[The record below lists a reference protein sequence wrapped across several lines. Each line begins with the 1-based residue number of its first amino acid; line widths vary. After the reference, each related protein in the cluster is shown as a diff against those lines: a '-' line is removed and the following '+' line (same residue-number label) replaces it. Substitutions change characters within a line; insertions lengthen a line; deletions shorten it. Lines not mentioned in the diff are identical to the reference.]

1 MNAKNLFAL
10 IVALLPACAELE
22 QTETQAQ
29 PEPAAEAVAPPEQAE
44 PELAAEPAADLAAPE
59 LAETELA
66 AAVELSPAEEFM
78 AECLAGG
85 EEYSV
90 CAGLYGAWHLIQIR
104 TDFLECCVA
113 GGLELG
119 QCRQI
124 WLSQTQAW
132 TGERVHCL
140 AQDASAR

>member
-29 PEPAAEAVAPPEQAE
+29 PEPAAEAVAPPE
-44 PELAAEPAADLAAPE
+44 PELAAEPAAE
-59 LAETELA
+59 LVEPELA

-132 TGERVHCL
+132 TGEHVHCL